1 MNILRKKAV
10 NIIQIKKQLKL
21 TALNIANS
29 NNIIDVASRNKSSY
43 DFD

>member
-21 TALNIANS
+21 KTLNIANS
-29 NNIIDVASRNKSSY
+29 NNIIDIASRIKSSY